1 MSLHQIEQSSILKSN
16 DIDLKGIWKWFSRSL
31 KKKEI
36 CLCLFIPVPQGPT
49 LRESK
54 TLTIIIMRANSV
66 GNIKYVLWG
75 DSPAQVIL
83 NCIASIRNQDVAAF
97 HESDHCFSGYTAS
110 RERETGDS
118 GVVTDSGPGV
128 SVSLSTLTTN
138 SRLSV
143 VSGSV
148 SASVS
153 LDNLYLGEEA
163 DSNSDQSNR

>member
-1 MSLHQIEQSSILKSN
+1 MPH
-16 DIDLKGIWKWFSRSL
+16 
-31 KKKEI
+31 
-36 CLCLFIPVPQGPT
+36 GPT

-83 NCIASIRNQDVAAF
+83 NCIASIRNQDAAAF
-97 HESDHCFSGYTAS
+97 HESDHCFSGYTAA
-110 RERETGDS
+110 RETADS